1 MPCDLQGEQGL
12 GSLNPAEQV
21 RCCCAVSSPQGRV
34 LGRAARSKQM
44 TQVRSSLTLARRHS
58 GRLQGGSEGDEALG
72 WSGHAAPRRASLSVS
87 VEAGGAYARQLTR
100 DFAHRCQRD
109 SRQRSPL
116 PPRVP
121 TDSSVLAKPRV
132 DRL

>member
-12 GSLNPAEQV
+12 GPPTPAVQEV
-21 RCCCAVSSPQGRV
+21 PCCCAASSPQGRV

-72 WSGHAAPRRASLSVS
+72 WSGAGASLSAS

-100 DFAHRCQRD
+100 DFAHRC
-109 SRQRSPL
+109 
-116 PPRVP
+116 
-121 TDSSVLAKPRV
+121 
-132 DRL
+132 